1 MPTSHRSDLRPAL
14 SEQFAY
20 LQTTGRVTG
29 RPHEIEI
36 WFASDT
42 DGDQLYLM
50 AGSRERADWVKNLRR
65 TPRVRVRIAGVWY
78 SGTARVIE
86 GEPGERRA
94 REFVCAK
101 YMGYDPHSGT
111 DLPTGWCREALPV
124 AIALD

>member
-1 MPTSHRSDLRPAL
+1 MSTSHRSDLRPAL

-20 LQTTGRVTG
+20 LETTGRVTG

-36 WFASDT
+36 WFAGDT

-50 AGSRERADWVKNLRR
+50 AGGRERADWVKNLRR

-86 GEPGERRA
+86 GKPGERRA
-94 REFVCAK
+94 RELVSAK
-101 YMGYDPHSGT
+101 YMGYVPHSGA